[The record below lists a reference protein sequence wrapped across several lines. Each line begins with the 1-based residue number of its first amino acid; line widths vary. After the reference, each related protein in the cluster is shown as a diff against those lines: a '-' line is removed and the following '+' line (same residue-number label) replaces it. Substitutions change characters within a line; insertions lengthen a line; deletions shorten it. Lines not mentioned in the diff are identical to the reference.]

1 MSTAKPA
8 GRQARARG
16 HATRGF
22 LGAFTLVVL
31 AGAGVLVLAAAALA
45 PVFRFLERL
54 EQERE
59 RQAEAEDDGDDDGDT
74 YEGVLPVYAPSKFA
88 SLHENR
94 AT

>member
-16 HATRGF
+16 HATRVF
-22 LGAFTLVVL
+22 LGAFTLGVL
-31 AGAGVLVLAAAALA
+31 AGAALFTLAAAAVA
-45 PVFRFLERL
+45 PVFRLLERM

-59 RQAEAEDDGDDDGDT
+59 RQAGAEDDGDDEDM

>member
-8 GRQARARG
+8 SRQARARG

-22 LGAFTLVVL
+22 LGVFTLVVL

-45 PVFRFLERL
+45 PVFRFLERI
-54 EQERE
+54 ERE
-59 RQAEAEDDGDDDGDT
+59 RDAEAEDDEDGDT

-88 SLHENR
+88 SLDENR